1 MVVGCGGLGG
11 RCPAR
16 HRCYV
21 GISALAEPTRGT
33 NITTEHDYENHNKHC
48 NCRRLP
54 FVHRPSLGAGA
65 WADVA
70 GGAVTVRMRRTR
82 NASAA
87 IEDDMDIVIRLR
99 KETSP
104 LMHDAAREIERL
116 RAELTRLLA
125 KHEQTADVLAAS
137 NEQNGD

>member
-1 MVVGCGGLGG
+1 
-11 RCPAR
+11 
-16 HRCYV
+16 
-21 GISALAEPTRGT
+21 
-33 NITTEHDYENHNKHC
+33 
-48 NCRRLP
+48 
-54 FVHRPSLGAGA
+54 
-65 WADVA
+65 VA

-137 NEQNGD
+137 NEQNGDWDGLPKRQNPIRLDRSGQSCLWLNSKDGQEGWAEEG